1 MPDLNTPQRGY
12 PLPHADNTL
21 IHDVERLAQSLTMID
36 DDISQ
41 TNQTHDDHSAEVAKR
56 FNHVRL
62 NTLLNDNLFL
72 I

>member
-1 MPDLNTPQRGY
+1 MPDLNTPKKGY

-21 IHDVERLAQSLTMID
+21 IRDVQRLTTALTMID
-36 DDISQ
+36 TDNDKVVQ
-41 TNQTHDDHSAEVAKR
+41 R
-56 FNHVRL
+56 LNHVRL